1 MSESASGAQRTPNPS
16 QRTLR
21 AVWLGRAAYEPVHA
35 LQHQLQEARKARRI
49 GDIVLFV
56 EHEST
61 ITLGRGATVDHL
73 LTSEVALAE
82 AGIAVVATGR
92 GGDVTLHAPGQ
103 LVCYPILD
111 LHPDRMDV
119 RRYVKDLNRVMM
131 ALAQSYGIHS
141 GVIEKYI
148 GLWADLAAPSAWSGV
163 EHARN
168 PVKIGAIGVRISRW
182 VTMHGFAFNLSTDL
196 SLFRLIIPCG
206 ITEFGVASVAS
217 LTGSAPSVES
227 AAERALPI
235 VAEVFGYQLPELE
248 RIGLEDLAE
257 RVATINTLPNG
268 VPSDAPST
276 SHEKPAPLS

>member
-1 MSESASGAQRTPNPS
+1 MSESASGAPEASPRS
-16 QRTLR
+16 LR

-35 LQHQLQEARKARRI
+35 LQHQLQEARKAGHI

-56 EHEST
+56 EHEPT
-61 ITLGRGATVDHL
+61 ITLGRGATADHL
-73 LTSEVALAE
+73 LTSEAALAE
-82 AGIAVVATGR
+82 AGIAVVSTGR
-92 GGDVTLHAPGQ
+92 GGDVTLHGPGQ

-148 GLWADLAAPSAWSGV
+148 GLWADLADPSAWSGV

-168 PVKIGAIGVRISRW
+168 PVKLGAIGVRISRW

-196 SLFRLIIPCG
+196 ALFRLIIPCG

-217 LTGSAPSVES
+217 LTGNAPSVES
-227 AAERALPI
+227 AAERALTLI
-235 VAEVFGYQLPELE
+235 AEVFDYALPKLERFELE
-248 RIGLEDLAE
+248 RL
-257 RVATINTLPNG
+257 VATISTLANG
-268 VPSDAPST
+268 VPADAPST
-276 SHEKPAPLS
+276 SHEKPALVS